1 METAT
6 ILVDMIR
13 VSYRFENFL
22 SHEKGIGKI
31 LDEIIEYPT
40 DPHRRVALRK
50 CFWEV
55 TESYLENGIDEEVD
69 IELIDIVKNIGAH
82 LMSGAN
88 TKLKA
93 AEAAAGKKAAKAAN
107 DGGAA
112 LTSEE

>member
-13 VSYRFENFL
+13 VSHRFENFL

-40 DPHRRVALRK
+40 DPRRGESLRK

-55 TESYLENGIDEEVD
+55 TESYLENGIDEDLDV
-69 IELIDIVKNIGAH
+69 ELIDIVKNIGAH
-82 LMSGAN
+82 LMSGAY

-93 AEAAAGKKAAKAAN
+93 TKAAGENAKMVAN
-107 DGGAA
+107 NGDAA
-112 LTSEE
+112 LASEE